1 LFNNLKAEAAVFLSK
16 VFENCAIDGGTFN
29 LKDKIFFCLCNLT
42 YSGHLTNLDK
52 FFFG

>member
-1 LFNNLKAEAAVFLSK
+1 MAVFLSK
-16 VFENCAIDGGTFN
+16 VLENWATAGGTFN
-29 LKDKIFFCLCNLT
+29 LKDKIFFCLWNLT